1 MFTMA
6 LVVLAGCGG
15 DDSAEDSSS
24 TSEAESVA
32 TSEPVEEQADTT
44 AAPVPSTTQPAAS
57 TVPAPSTSLPTPVVE
72 GPGPTVVVSEPIQMG
87 AMGYAADIV
96 PFGDGFVQLHDFDG
110 DGVLGVLASDDG
122 LSWREVP
129 SSPQLSGFPMSAA
142 SSGSRIVVLLADP
155 VDPSG
160 TPAPWV
166 SDDGGTTWTALPLPA
181 RTKPDNEYVI
191 DALHVGSVAVSGER
205 IVMLAQEDV
214 RVDWTAYVRDQ
225 TGEDHG
231 QVGGE
236 GFDPNSNVITVSF
249 VDGFEFTVDLDEAGL
264 PHRMVPDSVTVL
276 THDGASWLDA
286 SEMPLTGPDIS
297 VPQVVSG
304 PAGFLYVVGSQAM
317 LSTDGVT
324 WERHV
329 APGSNTAGAA
339 MFGHALLGGPLGYVL
354 ARHDALYHSADGIAW
369 NEVHRFEPTA
379 SPEMGGGGGPMPINP
394 SAGGAGFL
402 IPRMDHSTRP
412 PTASY
417 LWSAEGV
424 TWMEDDLDSGPQ
436 FFDSAVS
443 DTTALV
449 IPIGAP
455 AASMPTLPADDA
467 QLAGAIAGAFWFDD
481 ITDPEGRFVVRSWA
495 TQSEAECAGNAIVDS
510 LGAERVREI
519 SFGVFPFTMLG
530 YGLSL
535 PIEMD
540 DATPIAAAL
549 RRCIADWEMAMI
561 TTATG
566 GTQYISEESAR
577 CVQAALDD
585 DQAEQI
591 LAIELARPYDDQPSA
606 GGPDLSHLGPMVVAF
621 EGCLTEQE
629 LNAVDWN

>member
-1 MFTMA
+1 MFTIA
-6 LVVLAGCGG
+6 LVGIAGCGG

-24 TSEAESVA
+24 TSEAESAA
-32 TSEPVEEQADTT
+32 TSESVEEQIDTT
-44 AAPVPSTTQPAAS
+44 AAPEPSTTKPAAS
-57 TVPAPSTSLPTPVVE
+57 TVPAPSTSVPTPVVE
-72 GPGPTVVVSEPIQMG
+72 GTEPQVVISEPNQMG

-96 PFGDGFVQLHDFDG
+96 PFGDGFVQLQDG
-110 DGVLGVLASDDG
+110 DGDGILGVLASDDG
-122 LSWREVP
+122 LSWSEVP
-129 SSPQLSGFPMSAA
+129 SSPQLSGFPVGAA
-142 SSGSRIVVLLADP
+142 SSGSRIVVLL
-155 VDPSG
+155 VDPLDPSAIP
-160 TPAPWV
+160 TPWV

-181 RTKPDNEYVI
+181 RPEPDNKYVI
-191 DALHVGSVAVSGER
+191 DAFYVGSVAVSGER

-236 GFDPNSNVITVSF
+236 GFDPNSGVITVSF
-249 VDGFEFTVDLDEAGL
+249 VDGFELTVDLDEAGL
-264 PHRMVPDSVTVL
+264 PRRSPPDSVTVL
-276 THDGASWLDA
+276 THDGESWLDA
-286 SEMPLTGPDIS
+286 SETPLTGPDIS

-304 PAGFLYVVGSQAM
+304 PAGFLYVVASQAM

-324 WERHV
+324 WERHA
-329 APGSNTAGAA
+329 APGSNIAGAG

-354 ARHDALYHSADGIAW
+354 ARHDALYHSADGAAW

-379 SPEMGGGGGPMPINP
+379 SPEMGGGPIPINP

-402 IPRMDHSTRP
+402 IPRMDHSTNP

-417 LWSAEGV
+417 LWSADGV
-424 TWMEDDLDSGPQ
+424 TWMERDLESGPQ

-443 DTTALV
+443 DTTGLV
-449 IPIGAP
+449 VPIGA
-455 AASMPTLPADDA
+455 AGASMPTLPADDA
-467 QLAGAIAGAFWFDD
+467 QLAAAIASAFSFDD
-481 ITDPEGRFVVRSWA
+481 ITDPEGRVVVRSWA

-519 SFGVFPFTMLG
+519 SFGAFPFTMLG

-549 RRCIADWEMAMI
+549 RHCIADWEMAMI